1 MAYSNWGA
9 FVHRNGERRKD
20 KEDVGVFDT
29 DKSTLPSG
37 WRIVANLVKNRDRG
51 NDEWYNHSHHAV
63 LGDGPVRL
71 CGYKMLPELWVW
83 KDDKAQRIELKP
95 YKIEN
100 GKESWEGIYEGE
112 IDGYKFKANQ
122 FNGNMVELWLQ
133 EPDGAQWQST
143 CGYCY
148 GAGLMD

>member
-29 DKSTLPSG
+29 DESTIPSG

-71 CGYKMLPELWVW
+71 CGYKSSPELWIW
-83 KDDKAQRIELKP
+83 KDGIALRINLET
-95 YKIEN
+95 YRIGN
-100 GKESWEGIYEGE
+100 GGEEWEGIYNGE
-112 IDGYKFKANQ
+112 IEGHKFQARQ
-122 FNGNMVELWLQ
+122 FNGNMLNLWLR
-133 EPDGAQWQST
+133 ELDGSQWQSM

-148 GAGLMD
+148 GFGQVD